1 MARHGDTLTE
11 DLKGI
16 ERHYAELVEKHGAAP
31 EAAQWSDSRT
41 QRLRL
46 QVLSE
51 VGDLRAAKVL
61 DFGCGTGAL
70 LAYLTEERGFT
81 GEYVGYDLALPAVE
95 LARRLQP
102 TGRFER
108 RDVLSEGVPES
119 FDFILA
125 SGVFNNR
132 TSDGWALHHRATR
145 STVATRDVCS
155 GVQRDVDIR
164 RLPRGASLVR
174 GSGGGFHVV
183 QAGALTCGR
192 SPSRLPGQA
201 GCDPVRVHGL
211 RVPGRIAPGF
221 GLIMKALTS
230 VRPIMSELAGF
241 KHGVAERFVPDVMR
255 CTLVE
260 AEHLARYRWAAQ
272 FARGRRVLDAGCGTA
287 YGSELLATEGAAE
300 VGRYRC
306 RPRRVGLGPPQGA
319 RRLCG

>member
-16 ERHYAELVEKHGAAP
+16 ERHYAELVEKHGSAP

-108 RDVLSEGVPES
+108 RDVLSQGVPES

-132 TSDGWALHHRATR
+132 TSDGWALITE
-145 STVATRDVCS
+145 
-155 GVQRDVDIR
+155 
-164 RLPRGASLVR
+164 LL
-174 GSGGGFHVV
+174 
-183 QAGALTCGR
+183 GALWPHATC
-192 SPSRLPGQA
+192 
-201 GCDPVRVHGL
+201 
-211 RVPGRIAPGF
+211 
-221 GLIMKALTS
+221 ALAFNAISTY
-230 VRPIMSELAGF
+230 VDFRE
-241 KHGVAERFVPDVMR
+241 
-255 CTLVE
+255 
-260 AEHLARYRWAAQ
+260 EHLWYADPAKVFTWCKR
-272 FARGRRVLDAGCGTA
+272 
-287 YGSELLATEGAAE
+287 ELSPAVALRHDYLVKPGVIPFEFT
-300 VGRYRC
+300 VFVYQ
-306 RPRRVGLGPPQGA
+306 VGLSPVSAPS
-319 RRLCG
+319 